1 MQQEKIIS
9 VSNYA
14 KMRGVSRQRIQFM
27 IKKGMP
33 LEGVKVYYKTGE
45 GTSHYILILE

>member
-9 VSNYA
+9 LTNYA

-27 IKKGMP
+27 IKRGMQLP
-33 LEGVKVYYKTGE
+33 GVAAYYKTGE